1 MENLMR
7 SFFSTRGLRNL
18 LAALLWLAF
27 ALPAAA
33 QPPGTSRIVGLSDLA
48 GQDQALSLRL
58 GLADSLV
65 VKLAGL
71 ADPDFGGTLLG
82 LLGVSGAS
90 YVGLK
95 FPKAT

>member
-1 MENLMR
+1 MR

-33 QPPGTSRIVGLSDLA
+33 QPPGTARIVGLSDLA
-48 GQDQALSLRL
+48 DQALSLRL